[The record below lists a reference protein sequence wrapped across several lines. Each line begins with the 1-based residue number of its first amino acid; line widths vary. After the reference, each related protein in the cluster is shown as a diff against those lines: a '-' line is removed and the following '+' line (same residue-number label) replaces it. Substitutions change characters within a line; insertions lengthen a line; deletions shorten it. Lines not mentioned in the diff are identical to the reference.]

1 MLDQIA
7 EALTDST
14 DPELT
19 QKVADYFMEK
29 GLFDKA
35 IGLLLKAK
43 RTEDALKLCSMHSV
57 PLTEEL
63 VEKMTV
69 PRRDSGKLGS
79 NLRCGNSDVMVMH
92 T

>member
-7 EALTDST
+7 EELTEAS

-29 GLFDKA
+29 GLVDKA
-35 IGLLLKAK
+35 MEILLKTK
-43 RTEDALKLCSMHSV
+43 KMDDALKLCTMYNV

-63 VEKMTV
+63 VEKMSI
-69 PRRDSGKLGS
+69 PKREDGRWGLL
-79 NLRCGNSDVMVMH
+79 NLILSE
-92 T
+92 